1 MKHSLLSSLCSRCR
15 IERGGGLGGRE
26 KGRGI
31 GELTFSS
38 VAEKTSRCREV
49 ILKVEDTLSVVAYLP
64 CGEVAVSGGSTVVA
78 LERVN
83 IKSV

>member
-15 IERGGGLGGRE
+15 IERGRGLGGRE

-49 ILKVEDTLSVVAYLP
+49 ILKVGDTLSVVAYLP

-78 LERVN
+78 IERAN

>member
-15 IERGGGLGGRE
+15 IEKDRGLGGRE

-49 ILKVEDTLSVVAYLP
+49 ILKVRDTLSVVAYLP
-64 CGEVAVSGGSTVVA
+64 CGEMAVSWGSTVVA
-78 LERVN
+78 LERAN